1 MTIHL
6 SKAKSYFWN
15 VRFFRYCKH
24 NVGSLRLDTFSVK
37 FMKLIRLNG
46 VYQKSESEN
55 LFSEKSRAAFDFSIF
70 KIILNPL

>member
-6 SKAKSYFWN
+6 SKAKSYLKN
-15 VRFFRYCKH
+15 VRFVRYCKH
-24 NVGSLRLDTFSVK
+24 NVGALTFSVK
-37 FMKLIRLNG
+37 FMKLIRLND